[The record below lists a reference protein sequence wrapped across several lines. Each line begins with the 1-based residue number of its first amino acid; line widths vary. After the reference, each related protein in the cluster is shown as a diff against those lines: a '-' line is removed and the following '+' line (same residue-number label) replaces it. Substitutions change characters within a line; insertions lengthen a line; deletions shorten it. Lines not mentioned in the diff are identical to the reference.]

1 MTHDSQELLALFGK
15 LLQQPVFASAAFQAA
30 HFGRHPQHQGR
41 GQERLL
47 RLLATRDGISNAE
60 IAEALDIRPS
70 SVSTLVGK
78 LEDSQ
83 LIERR
88 PSEDDKRVQL
98 IYLTDDGRKLI
109 STGRE
114 LRDDFSEAAFAGLST
129 QEQQQLSDLLK
140 KLLASM
146 QDDDI
151 MDSTQRSMA
160 EMMRQAQKLHHQFGS
175 YGRQMR
181 AAQREMQR
189 RGGWNGP
196 WGGFGGWNDH
206 DQSKH
211 RDDDDGFDDDEF

>member
-15 LLQQPVFASAAFQAA
+15 LLRQPVFASAAFQAG

-83 LIERR
+83 LISRR
-88 PSEDDKRVQL
+88 PSADDKRVQL
-98 IYLTDDGRKLI
+98 IYLTDDGRKLL

-114 LRDDFSEAAFAGLST
+114 LRDDFSEAAFAGLSE

-146 QDDDI
+146 DDDDI
-151 MDSTQRSMA
+151 MESTQRSME
-160 EMMRQAQKLHHQFGS
+160 EMMRQAQKLRHQFGN
-175 YGRQMR
+175 YGRQMHH
-181 AAQREMQR
+181 AQREMSR
-189 RGGWNGP
+189 RGGWGNFD
-196 WGGFGGWNDH
+196 WHQDH
-206 DQSKH
+206 HQH
-211 RDDDDGFDDDEF
+211 RRDDDDGFDDDEF